1 MPGILGQNHLAGLK
15 GTGKIFHSL
24 HSYRIRLIKGVHG
37 VEIRARKLQVL
48 NHGELAEGAHIQI
61 QFHLVIREI
70 QAEHIYL
77 LFLFVKHYAGVE
89 QRCLPIAAF
98 GSGGHYYGLQSHTT
112 AVGGKILEGIENR
125 LLHYAAVLFCENRS
139 DYVYKLSQAGDLNP
153 IRMVDKSHAHAGEYQ
168 SVQKGIPVLQNLGSF
183 HPVVFLL
190 VVLIPDVPLVK
201 GEIHGL
207 VAALQGLYIVGGA
220 GNGVDILLLT
230 AKAEVEDRIAGL
242 DTGADDYLP
251 KPFVMGELLSRV
263 RAMLRRKD
271 RFTPDIMTFGN
282 VSLNLSSCELKGPLQ
297 SIVLPKIEYK
307 LMELLMLNKGIYLS
321 TDDILV
327 KVWGYESDA
336 ESGAVW
342 VYISY
347 VRKRLAT
354 IGADI
359 EIRAKRSVGY
369 TLAKIG
375 DAD

>member
-1 MPGILGQNHLAGLK
+1 MGASIYIADDEKNIRDLITKFLESDGYSVTAFETGDELMEEFLK
-15 GTGKIFHSL
+15 KPC
-24 HSYRIRLIKGVHG
+24 
-37 VEIRARKLQVL
+37 E
-48 NHGELAEGAHIQI
+48 
-61 QFHLVIREI
+61 LVILDI
-70 QAEHIYL
+70 MMP
-77 LFLFVKHYAGVE
+77 KK
-89 QRCLPIAAF
+89 
-98 GSGGHYYGLQSHTT
+98 SGLEVLKTLRSEGNTT
-112 AVGGKILEGIENR
+112 
-125 LLHYAAVLFCENRS
+125 
-139 DYVYKLSQAGDLNP
+139 P
-153 IRMVDKSHAHAGEYQ
+153 
-168 SVQKGIPVLQNLGSF
+168 
-183 HPVVFLL
+183 
-190 VVLIPDVPLVK
+190 
-201 GEIHGL
+201 
-207 VAALQGLYIVGGA
+207 
-220 GNGVDILLLT
+220 ILLLT

-242 DTGADDYLP
+242 DMGADDYLP

-347 VRKRLAT
+347 VRKRLAA